1 MNKAEKVKRRRELR
15 KKTRDNVR
23 QTSFVVDYIESKHPN
38 IYTEA
43 VECYNWMSSQ
53 YPAKKDLR
61 KTAIY
66 KDWKHRIT
74 GQQQLYPNTQPIP
87 FPYPSAQTAVMA
99 TGETRPSTPDTT
111 ELEPSSPYLES
122 SSDGSEELPPSP
134 CQETSTGGIEKSREL
149 CYNNNFQLRIPL
161 MRYNSGSVATETIQT
176 PTEEVCAVNS
186 IQPTETVQ
194 SATQEVRAVN
204 SIQPTETLQT
214 VMEEMLAVDSIQ
226 PSILEG
232 ISSNLL
238 DKIIEELRADPELK
252 DAVAQ
257 VEEELLFEELDI
269 DIDMPEDLLEKELEN
284 WSNW

>member
-1 MNKAEKVKRRRELR
+1 MNKTEKVKRRRELR
-15 KKTRDNVR
+15 KKTRDNIR

-43 VECYNWMSSQ
+43 VEFYDMINSH
-53 YPAKKDLR
+53 YPAKIDLR

-74 GQQQLYPNTQPIP
+74 CQQQLYPNTQPFP

-99 TGETRPSTPDTT
+99 TGETRSSTPDTT
-111 ELEPSSPYLES
+111 ELEPSSSYRES
-122 SSDGSEELPPSP
+122 SSDDSEELPPSP

-149 CYNNNFQLRIPL
+149 CYNDNFQLRIPL
-161 MRYNSGSVATETIQT
+161 IRYNSGSVATETMQT
-176 PTEEVCAVNS
+176 PTVKVCAVNS

-194 SATQEVRAVN
+194 SATQEVCPVN

-214 VMEEMLAVDSIQ
+214 LTEKMLAVDSIQ

-238 DKIIEELRADPELK
+238 DKIIEELRAEPELK
-252 DAVAQ
+252 DVVAQ

>member
-1 MNKAEKVKRRRELR
+1 MNKTEKVKRRRELR
-15 KKTRDNVR
+15 KKTRDNIR

-43 VECYNWMSSQ
+43 VEFYNMINSH
-53 YPAKKDLR
+53 YPAKIDLR

-74 GQQQLYPNTQPIP
+74 CQQQLYPNTQPFP
-87 FPYPSAQTAVMA
+87 FPYPSAQTAVMP
-99 TGETRPSTPDTT
+99 TGETRSSTPDTT
-111 ELEPSSPYLES
+111 ELEPSSSCPES
-122 SSDGSEELPPSP
+122 SSDASEELPSIP
-134 CQETSTGGIEKSREL
+134 CQETSTGGIEKLREL
-149 CYNNNFQLRIPL
+149 CYNDNFQLRIPL
-161 MRYNSGSVATETIQT
+161 IRYNSGSVATET
-176 PTEEVCAVNS
+176 
-186 IQPTETVQ
+186 VQ
-194 SATQEVRAVN
+194 SATQEVCPVN

-214 VMEEMLAVDSIQ
+214 LTEKMLAVDSIQ

-238 DKIIEELRADPELK
+238 DKIIEELRAEPELK
-252 DAVAQ
+252 DVVAQ
-257 VEEELLFEELDI
+257 VEEEQLFEELDI